1 MTFVRKM
8 TQGVI
13 LLVALGLSAVLLF
26 GVWKG
31 KTQKDHRIVPVS
43 DASEAEMR
51 LSDMEYTEMQDGKRL
66 WTLKASEA
74 KYFQDQQRTLLTAVH
89 LTLFLEGGD
98 EIRLES
104 REGVLYAGTKNIELW
119 NSVHA
124 VLPRSYELITDRAFY
139 EHERQAVY
147 SETPIRLTGPDV
159 ELEGVSWEYRIPQNR
174 AVVSNGV
181 RATLLL
187 EPPKPST
194 KAKRVP

>member
-1 MTFVRKM
+1 MSARKFI
-8 TQGVI
+8 QGVV
-13 LLVALGLSAVLLF
+13 LLVALGLIAMLLT
-26 GVWKG
+26 GIWKG

-74 KYFQDQQRTLLTAVH
+74 KYYQDQQKTLLTSVH
-89 LTLFLEGGD
+89 LTLFLEEGD

-104 REGVLYAGTKNIELW
+104 REGILYAGTKNIELW

-124 VLPRSYELITDRAFY
+124 RLPRSYEMMTDCAFY
-139 EHERQAVY
+139 NHERRTVY

-159 ELEGVSWEYRIPQNR
+159 ELEGSSWEYRIPQGR
-174 AVVSNGV
+174 AVVNNGV
-181 RATLLL
+181 RATLILGPQK
-187 EPPKPST
+187 PPTKP
-194 KAKRVP
+194 KRLP

>member
-1 MTFVRKM
+1 MFVRKF
-8 TQGVI
+8 TQGVV
-13 LLVALGLSAVLLF
+13 LLVALGLSAMLLA
-26 GVWKG
+26 GIWKG

-74 KYFQDQQRTLLTAVH
+74 KYYQDQQKTLLTSVH
-89 LTLFLEGGD
+89 LTLFLEEGD

-104 REGVLYAGTKNIELW
+104 REGILYAGTKNIELW

-124 VLPRSYELITDRAFY
+124 RLPRSYEMMTDRAFY

-159 ELEGVSWEYRIPQNR
+159 ELEGSSWEYRIPQSR
-174 AVVSNGV
+174 AVVNNGV
-181 RATLLL
+181 RATLILGPKK
-187 EPPKPST
+187 PPT
-194 KAKRVP
+194 KSKRLP